1 MYSSNTKYLSLVTWA
16 SGHVAELPPLVM
28 GIVPI
33 MEIST
38 QSIKVIE
45 VSQMKAVTVV
55 HLKSGNR
62 SELCGFVCVYTCEMV
77 DMYFQ
82 DIYNGS

>member
-16 SGHVAELPPLVM
+16 SNHVAELPPLVM
-28 GIVPI
+28 VTVLIR
-33 MEIST
+33 EIST

-45 VSQMKAVTVV
+45 LSQLKAVTIV

-62 SELCGFVCVYTCEMV
+62 SELYGFVCVYTCEMV
-77 DMYFQ
+77 GMYFQ